1 MVWVMAKEKNFEN
14 KIKDFLKENKC
25 WFIKY
30 WGGGFYTKDGTPDI
44 LCCCKGRFIAIE
56 VKAPDGKPTLI
67 QCQKLKQINDAGGYA
82 ILLYPEQWHC
92 FENFIWCIR
101 YGDFRNADLNYE
113 GILQPVWIEWLR
125 KLKGQD

>member
-1 MVWVMAKEKNFEN
+1 MANV
-14 KIKDFLKENKC
+14 IKLHKGLDINLKGKPVEEL
-25 WFIKY
+25 F
-30 WGGGFYTKDGTPDI
+30 
-44 LCCCKGRFIAIE
+44 E

-67 QCQKLKQINDAGGYA
+67 QCQKLKQINDTGGYA
-82 ILLYPEQWHC
+82 ILLYPEKWHC
-92 FENFIWCIR
+92 FENFIWCIK